1 MGYAKTS
8 ERREKR
14 LLRDQMRSIGL
25 DYRDI
30 AAEFARRYRL
40 RPRAAWRDAHGW
52 ALQDTPHPINH
63 FRRDTRLGP
72 RRDPSPTPSHPSEYE
87 KGPRPRPPPAPPRPH
102 PLPPA
107 PP

>member
-40 RPRAAWRDAHGW
+40 RPRAAWRDPHGRSPE
-52 ALQDTPHPINH
+52 DTPHRVNH
-63 FRRDTRLGP
+63 FPRDTGL
-72 RRDPSPTPSHPSEYE
+72 DPGAVAPMPASHLSEYPT
-87 KGPRPRPPPAPPRPH
+87 GPRPPPPPPPPRPH
-102 PLPPA
+102 PSLPS
-107 PP
+107 